1 MVENGRNSLDCCVV
15 RDLLPAYLEG
25 LTEEET
31 SAQVRAHLEGCENC
45 RELEKDM
52 RAQVPLEKAP
62 KGTLKFLKRVKRTRL
77 LAAALS
83 VVVALW
89 CMWWL
94 YDQEFHYPNTEAGRL
109 AAVEDYVSRPSD
121 SRDTKG
127 VQEGT
132 PIHVGGWQE
141 IEGQL
146 AIFFKADNRNNV
158 NGIVLLKRGIFG
170 KYRPVSASYSPSPYT
185 AGVYCDDV
193 GGLGTDRTQFM
204 IAGYGCREIL
214 SAQLEFWG
222 GSWDGIQRWTTT
234 RTYDL
239 EEPDFLWLYDQEELI
254 RDLGWEFGDGQNQ
267 VFWLDVREIR
277 LLDREGNDITGR
289 YRDGSVTESWGGG
302 IGTAEQFL
310 LYVYMGIIALLG
322 LTMVR
327 YFLRKD

>member
-1 MVENGRNSLDCCVV
+1 MGLYCSSGG
-15 RDLLPAYLEG
+15 YL
-25 LTEEET
+25 
-31 SAQVRAHLEGCENC
+31 A
-45 RELEKDM
+45 
-52 RAQVPLEKAP
+52 
-62 KGTLKFLKRVKRTRL
+62 
-77 LAAALS
+77 
-83 VVVALW
+83 
-89 CMWWL
+89 
-94 YDQEFHYPNTEAGRL
+94 NT
-109 AAVEDYVSRPSD
+109 
-121 SRDTKG
+121 
-127 VQEGT
+127 
-132 PIHVGGWQE
+132 
-141 IEGQL
+141 
-146 AIFFKADNRNNV
+146 
-158 NGIVLLKRGIFG
+158 
-170 KYRPVSASYSPSPYT
+170 RPVSASYSPSPYT

>member
-1 MVENGRNSLDCCVV
+1 MEGNKLDCCVV

-31 SAQVRAHLEGCENC
+31 AAQVREHLEGCGAC

-62 KGTLKFLKRVKRTRL
+62 KGALKFLKRVKRTRL

-83 VVVALW
+83 AVVALW

-109 AAVEDYVSRPSD
+109 AAVEDYVTRPSD

-132 PIHVGGWQE
+132 PIHVGGWRE

-146 AIFFKADNRNNV
+146 AIFFKADNTSNV

-214 SAQLEFWG
+214 SARLEFWG
-222 GSWDGIQRWTTT
+222 GSWDGSQRWTTT

-239 EEPDFLWLYDQEELI
+239 EEPDFLWLYDQEALI
-254 RDLGWEFGDGQNQ
+254 RELGWEFGFGEDQ
-267 VFWLDVREIR
+267 VSWLDVREIR
-277 LLDREGNDITGR
+277 LLDGEGNDITGR
-289 YRDGSVTESWGGG
+289 YRDDLVTESWGGG

-310 LYVYMGIIALLG
+310 LYVYMGIVALLG
-322 LTMVR
+322 LAMVR
-327 YFLRKD
+327 YFLRRD